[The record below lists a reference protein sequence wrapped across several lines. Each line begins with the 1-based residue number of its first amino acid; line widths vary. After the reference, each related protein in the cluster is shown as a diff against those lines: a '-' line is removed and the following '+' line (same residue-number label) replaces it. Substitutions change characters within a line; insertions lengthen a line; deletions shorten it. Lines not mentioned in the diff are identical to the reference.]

1 MRFIDPFFVK
11 KDSSVPRPHM
21 KRQNSL
27 RKFIFAKILY
37 SRKTCVGVVVDYA
50 DTMAN
55 FDGLRL
61 TLKEQIKVFGCVSLH
76 NSNILKIWKGGQGL
90 PSVRLKLHVPI
101 VVNYADTYIL
111 NFAIKTP
118 FFGRLRPWH
127 PPWSPTHCV
136 RPCWQQ
142 DWFKFN
148 IHTTV

>member
-61 TLKEQIKVFGCVSLH
+61 TLKEQSA
-76 NSNILKIWKGGQGL
+76 
-90 PSVRLKLHVPI
+90 RLKYLGVFPYTI
-101 VVNYADTYIL
+101 AT
-111 NFAIKTP
+111 F
-118 FFGRLRPWH
+118 
-127 PPWSPTHCV
+127 
-136 RPCWQQ
+136 
-142 DWFKFN
+142 
-148 IHTTV
+148 